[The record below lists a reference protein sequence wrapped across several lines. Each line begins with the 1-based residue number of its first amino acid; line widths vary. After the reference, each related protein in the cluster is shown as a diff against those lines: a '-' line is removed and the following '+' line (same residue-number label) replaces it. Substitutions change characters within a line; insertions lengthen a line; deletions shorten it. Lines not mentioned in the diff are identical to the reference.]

1 MSHQG
6 NPKFLDESSTQHLA
20 WEIYADESS
29 KAFFFL
35 EYMSAVFTSPK
46 SPVIDKYHWSK
57 KEHTGGFGY
66 AGSRNGDVGKV
77 DSWPGQISL
86 LNTPYRGCACDVFSA
101 KIIEDGGTLLK
112 VGNPASFSL

>member
-1 MSHQG
+1 MSDQY

-46 SPVIDKYHWSK
+46 SPVMK
-57 KEHTGGFGY
+57 KDLVVATARRKKQVWLAMFTKKKD
-66 AGSRNGDVGKV
+66 DVVAADQK
-77 DSWPGQISL
+77 QL
-86 LNTPYRGCACDVFSA
+86 
-101 KIIEDGGTLLK
+101 
-112 VGNPASFSL
+112 